1 MMRVAMLLFT
11 PVETARTRPAAC
23 VRARFAFH
31 GLIPSSTRAAAL
43 LGLVLASACGR
54 PSTDQAAQP
63 RRIDDPAELESIP
76 EPKPAKRKRQWRR
89 QAAPSPMPETF
100 VAFELPDLAK
110 LDGAWLVES
119 EVSDRRVLW
128 LIDEGGA
135 NLTEIDHRG
144 VERVYSM
151 SLGSPCGLRLTD
163 EEGHT
168 RTRSLAVH
176 GEQLV
181 ITRSGATAVR
191 GQDGTILACI
201 GHRTYQIAPDGRCRY
216 TSEMLGTWSEQ
227 VTSDER
233 CELGKDA
240 TGPLLTVAE
249 HHLRERNGVWLD
261 ESSAN
266 ALAIAVAD
274 REAGLAALASEDAV
288 PLSEAAAP
296 SETPDAAA
304 PAAPAPA
311 PAP

>member
-1 MMRVAMLLFT
+1 MMRAAMLLS
-11 PVETARTRPAAC
+11 P
-23 VRARFAFH
+23 
-31 GLIPSSTRAAAL
+31 TRAAAL

-54 PSTDQAAQP
+54 PDDATQP
-63 RRIDDPAELESIP
+63 RPIDDPAGLEGIA
-76 EPKPAKRKRQWRR
+76 EPQPAKRKRQWK
-89 QAAPSPMPETF
+89 QAAPPMPKTF

-135 NLTEIDHRG
+135 NLIEIDHRG

-151 SLGSPCGLRLTD
+151 SIASPCGLRLTD

-168 RTRSLAVH
+168 SARSLALH
-176 GEQLV
+176 EEQLV

-191 GQDGTILACI
+191 GTDGSILACI

-216 TSEMLGTWSEQ
+216 TSEMLGTWTEQ
-227 VTSDER
+227 VASDER

-240 TGPLLTVAE
+240 IGSLLTIAE
-249 HHLRERNGVWLD
+249 HRLRERNGVWLD

-266 ALAIAVAD
+266 ALAIAVAN
-274 REAGLAALASEDAV
+274 REAGLAALASEDA
-288 PLSEAAAP
+288 AP
-296 SETPDAAA
+296 VGEA
-304 PAAPAPA
+304 PAPTDTPNAPAPPAPA
-311 PAP
+311 P